1 MVKGEAAER
10 FLAAPLLADV
20 DPELRRVVLDR
31 LEENRA
37 PAGAVLLEQG
47 RPTDHLSFLIV
58 GSATIERVFP
68 DGRKETLATLH
79 APAIFG
85 TTSFFRPN
93 KPTFSVRAT
102 TDVWL
107 LTLDHPAHERLRREN
122 PKAAEA
128 LALATLRVLA
138 ERFDL
143 LDQRISEY
151 LLQHSDDHPKVTEWA
166 GFRARLFEDSNI

>member
-1 MVKGEAAER
+1 MVQGEAAER

-31 LEENRA
+31 LEENRL

-47 RPTDHLSFLIV
+47 QPTDYLSFLIG
-58 GSATIERVFP
+58 GSATIERALP
-68 DGRKETLATLH
+68 DGRKEALATLH

-102 TDVWL
+102 TDVWF
-107 LTLDHPAHERLRREN
+107 LTLDHPAHERLRHED

-143 LDQRISEY
+143 LDRRISEY
-151 LLQHSDDHPKVTEWA
+151 LVQHSDDRPKVTEWA
-166 GFRARLFEDSNI
+166 GFRARFFEDSNI